1 MKNLFLCCNLGLLLF
16 ITGCASI
23 HTWQKTGYEV
33 FQPESHHLEKLPD
46 GRILLT
52 QQGIVKE
59 YYLPFFDC
67 FAVESE
73 QERKRYFSV
82 NDDHVSLRREVVIK
96 FRVNKNAKNVGENY
110 AGGVL
115 FPFTTLQLQEIPVI
129 SPQDKELLLTKPI
142 MFLDSFY
149 EPELFILTEYE
160 QKSDELFL
168 GKGRVFYPRL
178 HSKEIGRSMEGAG
191 FTCLRLLM
199 MPIPVVIDI
208 ATFPFQFVA
217 LCLLH

>member
-1 MKNLFLCCNLGLLLF
+1 MKHFFLICSLGLILF
-16 ITGCASI
+16 MTGCASV
-23 HTWQKTGYEV
+23 HTWQAIGYEV

-46 GRILLT
+46 GRSLLT
-52 QQGIVKE
+52 QQGMVKE

-82 NDDHVSLRREVVIK
+82 NDDHISPRTEVVIK
-96 FRVNKNAKNVGENY
+96 FRVKKDAKNVGKNY

-115 FPFTTLQLQEIPVI
+115 FPFTVLQLQEIPVI

-160 QKSDELFL
+160 QKSDELLL
-168 GKGRVFYPRL
+168 GKGHVL
-178 HSKEIGRSMEGAG
+178 HSEKIGRSMEGVG

-199 MPIPVVIDI
+199 MPIPVVNDI
-208 ATFPFQFVA
+208 ATFPLQFVA

>member
-1 MKNLFLCCNLGLLLF
+1 MKNLLLICSFAVILF

-82 NDDHVSLRREVVIK
+82 NYDHVSLRREVVIK

-129 SPQDKELLLTKPI
+129 SPRDKELLLTKPI
-142 MFLDSFY
+142 MFLDFFY